1 MQVNVQQENQDKV
14 FEKIYNFR
22 QSASNASDSSKTEKQ
37 FIEIKRY
44 LKDDLFAVKTNF
56 ETDLSI
62 GNFHEGIQINGKDYG
77 QSSILNFSKQKGII
91 FPPSYFKNLKFSEIK
106 KFAHYL
112 SDINS
117 RNESKLHFLSTLSIK
132 DTIFQN
138 SIQIKEDYVHFKI
151 PRIIRFYF
159 EKNSDKNSV
168 NLEFLNFEIS
178 YFNVVLFP
186 QKFER
191 NKFNKII
198 YKLAIFND
206 DGSSIERDLSIVSK
220 NIENLPLKNSKS
232 LKTSFSELNSNE
244 IIENFKIN
252 GKIEISDETYSKD
265 NLIYKGISENSS
277 KGFFISDNIDE
288 SFNTKLSLNIS
299 ENIKNIDLGLFF
311 NFKKNRPEIKDL
323 KLTLKEITENEAK
336 LIEIDFFELKKEL
349 FLKIIKGNFTLAEI
363 KNISFKKRENES

>member
-77 QSSILNFSKQKGII
+77 QSSILNFFKQKGII

-206 DGSSIERDLSIVSK
+206 DGSSIERDLNIVSK

-232 LKTSFSELNSNE
+232 LKTSFSELDSNE

>member
-206 DGSSIERDLSIVSK
+206 DGSSIERDLNIVSK

-232 LKTSFSELNSNE
+232 LKTSFSELDSNE

-252 GKIEISDETYSKD
+252 GKIEIFDETYSKD

>member
-138 SIQIKEDYVHFKI
+138 SIQVKEDYVHFKI

-206 DGSSIERDLSIVSK
+206 DGSSIERDLNIVSK

-232 LKTSFSELNSNE
+232 LKTSFSELDSNE